1 MPESQK
7 ELSQA
12 DSFDPEEDE
21 STSVEVRGKPG
32 PKSAAAFREQQSR
45 ADQAELRAQRL
56 EQRLQQLESHAQA
69 SARQAEESEFLRQL
83 SAYPEDQQ
91 QQALANRRWQQ
102 LQQAL
107 AQEQRAR
114 QQAETFVSQ
123 AGAIA
128 KASELVA
135 EHYLPKTVY
144 GVPTIRF
151 LLGHAQTP
159 EAMESLAKEIAAERG
174 EKAPTSKEAAPKRG
188 SRYAGGEGSTAP
200 RVPLH
205 QRTPE
210 EQAKIFKQLTQ
221 GKLRERDLG
230 RI

>member
-1 MPESQK
+1 MPESPK

-12 DSFDPEEDE
+12 EPFDPDEDE
-21 STSVEVRGKPG
+21 STTVEARGKPG

-45 ADQAELRAQRL
+45 ADQAEQRAQRL
-56 EQRLQQLESHAQA
+56 ESRLQQLESQAQA
-69 SARQAEESEFLRQL
+69 SARQAQEANFMREI
-83 SAYPEDQQ
+83 SAWPEDQQ
-91 QQALANRRWQQ
+91 QQALANRRWQE

-107 AQEQRAR
+107 AAERQARA
-114 QQAETFVSQ
+114 QAEAFVSQ
-123 AGAIA
+123 SGAIA

-135 EHYLPKTVY
+135 DHYLPKTVH

-151 LLGHAQTP
+151 LISHSTTP
-159 EAMESLAKEIAAERG
+159 EAMETLAKEIAAERG
-174 EKAPTSKEAAPKRG
+174 EKAPNSKESAPKRG

-205 QRTPE
+205 LRSVE
-210 EQAKIFKQLTQ
+210 EQEKIMKGLTR
-221 GKLRERDLG
+221 GTLHNKDLG